1 MMIAGVGES
10 LEVNRYQTALTSRLP
25 RRFLSVRRLSIGH
38 VPIDLDVFVEL
49 MKDFVNPCVARK
61 YERLPCDYRRADD
74 GVRVN
79 QGRRKIAAANI
90 LCKRIINI
98 LANDVDECF
107 QLNVLVCKTTKP
119 GGDAGLRLL

>member
-1 MMIAGVGES
+1 MS
-10 LEVNRYQTALTSRLP
+10 L
-25 RRFLSVRRLSIGH
+25 RRLSIGH

-61 YERLPCDYRRADD
+61 HERLPCDYRRADD

-79 QGRRKIAAANI
+79 RCRRKIAAANI

-119 GGDAGLRLL
+119 GSDAGLRLL